1 MWDPFG
7 TAEQKKGE
15 ETANQYDDVASA
27 AEKKRPSLQ
36 IYKYI
41 ECTQQVMPFTYT
53 SQHSRVRKVKKIN
66 QTWRINSKEESK
78 LQEPQKRSDDRS
90 TSLL

>member
-1 MWDPFG
+1 MVLPSR
-7 TAEQKKGE
+7 KKGE

-53 SQHSRVRKVKKIN
+53 SQHSRVRKVKKKIIKHEELIAKKSPNYRN
-66 QTWRINSKEESK
+66 QR
-78 LQEPQKRSDDRS
+78 
-90 TSLL
+90 